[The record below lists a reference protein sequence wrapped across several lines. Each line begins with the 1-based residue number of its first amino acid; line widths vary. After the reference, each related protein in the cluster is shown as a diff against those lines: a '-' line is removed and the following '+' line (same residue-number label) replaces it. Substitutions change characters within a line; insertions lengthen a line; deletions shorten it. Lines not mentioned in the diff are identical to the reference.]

1 MESSEK
7 SFLYGLLNAKCPR
20 CREGNMF
27 TPGTLYTRRFAD
39 MYPSC
44 TCCGQTFEPEPGF
57 YYGAMYVSFG
67 FSTAIFLIV
76 LFVLSLFVKEITT
89 LMVAAAV
96 LVVVVG
102 LLPVMFRLSRAIWI
116 NIFVRYEGPC
126 SLIPKK

>member
-1 MESSEK
+1 MEPREK
-7 SFLYGLLNAKCPR
+7 SLLYGILNAKCPR

-27 TPGTLYTRRFAD
+27 KPGTLYTRHFAD
-39 MYPSC
+39 MYPDCS
-44 TCCGQTFEPEPGF
+44 CCGQTFEPEPGF

-67 FSTAIFLIV
+67 FSTGIFLVV
-76 LFVLSLFVKEITT
+76 LFILSLFVKEITT
-89 LMVAAAV
+89 LMVGVAV

-102 LLPVMFRLSRAIWI
+102 LLPIMFRLSRVLWI

>member
-1 MESSEK
+1 MESREK

-102 LLPVMFRLSRAIWI
+102 LLPIMFRLSRAIWI